1 MRCARLAQARGRDG
15 LVRAAADAADGADA
29 DEERAKALKAVQIL
43 MYGKP
48 SPDRRRERALANERL
63 GLGTTA
69 GTKGKRHAAA
79 LARLGAE
86 RAAQSFDRPP
96 PPLSERPDARKE
108 LPSAAARATLFAALD
123 PLTADRSAAR
133 AAAADGRQL
142 GGGTTD
148 AKAGTGT
155 VRLRLGK
162 VGHLHFEAKDASKR
176 PVLGVSV
183 KPAVP
188 AAEYDDVMEDGSS
201 SGWVVF

>member
-1 MRCARLAQARGRDG
+1 M
-15 LVRAAADAADGADA
+15 
-29 DEERAKALKAVQIL
+29 
-43 MYGKP
+43 
-48 SPDRRRERALANERL
+48 
-63 GLGTTA
+63 
-69 GTKGKRHAAA
+69 
-79 LARLGAE
+79 
-86 RAAQSFDRPP
+86 
-96 PPLSERPDARKE
+96 
-108 LPSAAARATLFAALD
+108 PSAAARATLFAALD